1 MLNWLVAFLFIIIPF
16 SAGALDVPQLKGRV
30 NDYASILSPET
41 AQRLDAALSEIEK
54 SDSTQITVL
63 TIPSLEGEVLEE
75 FSIKVAEAWK
85 IGQNNL
91 DNGAIL
97 LVSKNDRKLRIEV
110 GRGLEGKL
118 TDLISGR
125 IINSEI
131 IPKFKAGDF
140 NGGIEAGISAI
151 VSVVRGE
158 YKASKTDTVRKG
170 KGKNPIFTL
179 LIFLFV
185 ITAALSGISKILG
198 GTSGAVLLPLISLFS
213 FPGISMMLLGILA
226 VGGFAFGLLS
236 GALTGGAG
244 KMHSA
249 GVRSGGFIGGFGG
262 GGFGGGGFGGGG
274 FSGGGGGFGGGGSSG
289 SW

>member
-1 MLNWLVAFLFIIIPF
+1 MLNWFIALLFIIFPF

-41 AQRLDAALSEIEK
+41 AQKLEVALSAIES
-54 SDSTQITVL
+54 SDSTQIVVL

-91 DNGAIL
+91 DNGVIL
-97 LVSKNDRKLRIEV
+97 LVSKNDRKLRIEA

-125 IINSEI
+125 IIRSEI
-131 IPKFKAGDF
+131 IPKFKEGDF
-140 NGGIEAGISAI
+140 NGGIEAGINAI

-158 YKASKTDTVRKG
+158 YKSSETNTGRKES
-170 KGKNPIFTL
+170 GKNPIFTL

-198 GTSGAVLLPLISLFS
+198 GTSGAVLLPAISLFS

-226 VGGFAFGLLS
+226 IAGFAFGLLS
-236 GALTGGAG
+236 GAMTGGSG
-244 KMHSA
+244 RSHS
-249 GVRSGGFIGGFGG
+249 GGLRPGGFIGGFGG
-262 GGFGGGGFGGGG
+262 GSGFGGGG

>member
-1 MLNWLVAFLFIIIPF
+1 MLNWLVTFLFIIIPCY
-16 SAGALDVPQLKGRV
+16 AGALDVPQLKGRV
-30 NDYASILSPET
+30 NDYASMLSPET
-41 AQRLDAALSEIEK
+41 AQKLDATLSVIEK
-54 SDSTQITVL
+54 SDSTQIVVL
-63 TIPSLEGEVLEE
+63 TIPSLEGEVIEE

-85 IGQNNL
+85 IGQKNL

-97 LVSKNDRKLRIEV
+97 LVSKNDRKLRIEA

-125 IINSEI
+125 IIRSEI
-131 IPKFKAGDF
+131 IPKFKEGDF
-140 NGGIEAGISAI
+140 NGGIEAGINAI

-158 YKASKTDTVRKG
+158 YKASETDTGRKES
-170 KGKNPIFTL
+170 GKNPIFTL

-198 GTSGAVLLPLISLFS
+198 GTSGAVLLPVISLFS
-213 FPGISMMLLGILA
+213 FPGISLMLLGILA
-226 VGGFAFGLLS
+226 IAGFAFGLLS
-236 GALTGGAG
+236 GAMTGGG
-244 KMHSA
+244 GRSHSS
-249 GVRSGGFIGGFGG
+249 GLRPGGFIGGFGG
-262 GGFGGGGFGGGG
+262 GSGFGGGG

>member
-1 MLNWLVAFLFIIIPF
+1 MLNWLVAFLFFIVPF

-41 AQRLDAALSEIEK
+41 AQKLEVALSAIES
-54 SDSTQITVL
+54 SDSTQIVVL
-63 TIPSLEGEVLEE
+63 TIPSLEGEALEE
-75 FSIKVAEAWK
+75 FSLKVAEAWK
-85 IGQNNL
+85 IGQKNL

-125 IINSEI
+125 IIRSEI
-131 IPKFKAGDF
+131 IPKFKEGDF
-140 NGGIEAGISAI
+140 NGGIEAGIKAV

-158 YKASKTDTVRKG
+158 YKASETNTGRKES
-170 KGKNPIFTL
+170 GKNPIFTL

-198 GTSGAVLLPLISLFS
+198 GTSGAVLLPAISLFS

-236 GALTGGAG
+236 GAMTGGG
-244 KMHSA
+244 
-249 GVRSGGFIGGFGG
+249 GRSHPGGLRPGGFIGGFGG
-262 GGFGGGGFGGGG
+262 GSGFGGGG

>member
-1 MLNWLVAFLFIIIPF
+1 MLNWLVAFLFFIVPF

-30 NDYASILSPET
+30 NDYASMLSPET
-41 AQRLDAALSEIEK
+41 AQKLDAALSAIES
-54 SDSTQITVL
+54 SDSTQIVVL
-63 TIPSLEGEVLEE
+63 TIPSLEGEILEE

-91 DNGAIL
+91 DNGVIL
-97 LVSKNDRKLRIEV
+97 LVSKNERKLRIEA

-118 TDLISGR
+118 TDLVSGR
-125 IINSEI
+125 IIRSEI
-131 IPKFKAGDF
+131 IPKFKEGDF
-140 NGGIEAGISAI
+140 NGGIEAGINAI
-151 VSVVRGE
+151 VSVVKGE
-158 YKASKTDTVRKG
+158 YKASETNTGRKES
-170 KGKNPIFTL
+170 GKNPIFTL

-198 GTSGAVLLPLISLFS
+198 GTSGAVLLPAISLFS

-226 VGGFAFGLLS
+226 IAGFAFGLLS
-236 GALTGGAG
+236 GAMTGGSG
-244 KMHSA
+244 RSHS
-249 GVRSGGFIGGFGG
+249 GGLRPGGFIGGFGG
-262 GGFGGGGFGGGG
+262 GSGFGGGG

>member
-41 AQRLDAALSEIEK
+41 AQKLDTALSAIES
-54 SDSTQITVL
+54 SDSTQIVVL

-91 DNGAIL
+91 DNGVIL
-97 LVSKNDRKLRIEV
+97 LVSKNDRKLRIEA

-125 IINSEI
+125 IIRSEI
-131 IPKFKAGDF
+131 IPKFKEGDF
-140 NGGIEAGISAI
+140 NGGIEAGINAI

-158 YKASKTDTVRKG
+158 YKSSETNTGRKES
-170 KGKNPIFTL
+170 GKNPIFTL

-198 GTSGAVLLPLISLFS
+198 GTSGAVLLPAISFFS

-226 VGGFAFGLLS
+226 IAGFAFGLLS
-236 GALTGGAG
+236 GAMTGGSG
-244 KMHSA
+244 RSHS
-249 GVRSGGFIGGFGG
+249 GGLRPGGFIGGFGG
-262 GGFGGGGFGGGG
+262 GSGFGGGG

>member
-1 MLNWLVAFLFIIIPF
+1 MLNWIIALLFILFPF
-16 SAGALDVPQLKGRV
+16 CAGALDVPQLKGRV
-30 NDYASILSPET
+30 NDYASMLSPET
-41 AQRLDAALSEIEK
+41 AHRLDVVLSEIEK

-75 FSIKVAEAWK
+75 FSIKVADAWK
-85 IGQNNL
+85 IGQKNL

-118 TDLISGR
+118 TDLVSGR
-125 IINSEI
+125 IIRSEI
-131 IPKFKAGDF
+131 IPKFKEGDF
-140 NGGIEAGISAI
+140 NGGIEAGITAI

-158 YKASKTDTVRKG
+158 YKASEKNSVRKDSG
-170 KGKNPIFTL
+170 NNPFFTL

-185 ITAALSGISKILG
+185 FTAALSGFSKKLG
-198 GTSGAVLLPLISLFS
+198 GASGALLLPAISFFS
-213 FPGISMMLLGILA
+213 FPGISMILLGILA
-226 VGGFAFGLLS
+226 IAGFAFGLLS
-236 GALTGGAG
+236 GAITGGAG
-244 KMHSA
+244 GSHS
-249 GVRSGGFIGGFGG
+249 GGIRSGGFTGGFGG
-262 GGFGGGGFGGGG
+262 GGGCGGGG

>member
-1 MLNWLVAFLFIIIPF
+1 MLNWLAAFLFIIIPF

-41 AQRLDAALSEIEK
+41 AQKLDTALSAIES
-54 SDSTQITVL
+54 SDSTQIVVL

-91 DNGAIL
+91 DNGVIL
-97 LVSKNDRKLRIEV
+97 LVSKNDRKLRIEA

-125 IINSEI
+125 IIRSEI
-131 IPKFKAGDF
+131 IPKFKEGDF
-140 NGGIEAGISAI
+140 NGGIEAGINAI

-158 YKASKTDTVRKG
+158 YKSSETNTGRKES
-170 KGKNPIFTL
+170 GKNPIFTL

-198 GTSGAVLLPLISLFS
+198 GTSGAVLLPAISLFS

-226 VGGFAFGLLS
+226 IAGFAFGLLS
-236 GALTGGAG
+236 GAMTGGSG
-244 KMHSA
+244 RSHS
-249 GVRSGGFIGGFGG
+249 GGLRPGGFIGGFGG
-262 GGFGGGGFGGGG
+262 GSGFGGGG

>member
-1 MLNWLVAFLFIIIPF
+1 MLNWLVAFLFFIVPF

-41 AQRLDAALSEIEK
+41 AQKLEMALSAIES
-54 SDSTQITVL
+54 SDSTQIVVL

-91 DNGAIL
+91 DNGVIL
-97 LVSKNDRKLRIEV
+97 LISKNDRKLRIEA

-125 IINSEI
+125 IIRSEI
-131 IPKFKAGDF
+131 IPRFKEGDF
-140 NGGIEAGISAI
+140 NGGIVAGINAI

-158 YKASKTDTVRKG
+158 YKASESGSAKKG
-170 KGKNPIFTL
+170 SGKNPIFTL

-198 GTSGAVLLPLISLFS
+198 GTSGAVLLPAISFFS
-213 FPGISMMLLGILA
+213 FPGISLMLLGILA
-226 VGGFAFGLLS
+226 IAGFAFGLLS
-236 GALTGGAG
+236 GAMTGGSG
-244 KMHSA
+244 RSHS
-249 GVRSGGFIGGFGG
+249 GGLRPGGFIGGFGG
-262 GGFGGGGFGGGG
+262 GSGFGGGG

>member
-41 AQRLDAALSEIEK
+41 AQKLEVALSAIES
-54 SDSTQITVL
+54 SDSTQIVVL

-91 DNGAIL
+91 DNGVIL
-97 LVSKNDRKLRIEV
+97 LVSKNDRKLRIEA

-125 IINSEI
+125 IIRSEI
-131 IPKFKAGDF
+131 IPKFKKGDF
-140 NGGIEAGISAI
+140 NGGIEAGINAI

-158 YKASKTDTVRKG
+158 YKASETDTGRKES
-170 KGKNPIFTL
+170 GKNPIFTL

-198 GTSGAVLLPLISLFS
+198 GTSGAVLLPVISLFS

-226 VGGFAFGLLS
+226 IAGFAFGLLS
-236 GALTGGAG
+236 GAMTGGG
-244 KMHSA
+244 GRFHS
-249 GVRSGGFIGGFGG
+249 GGLRPGGFIGGFGG
-262 GGFGGGGFGGGG
+262 GGSFGGGG
-274 FSGGGGGFGGGGSSG
+274 FSSGGGGFGGGGSSG

>member
-41 AQRLDAALSEIEK
+41 AQKLEVTLSAIES
-54 SDSTQITVL
+54 SDSTQIVVL

-85 IGQNNL
+85 IGQKNL

-97 LVSKNDRKLRIEV
+97 LVSKNDRKLRIEA

-125 IINSEI
+125 IIRSEI
-131 IPKFKAGDF
+131 IPKFKEGDF
-140 NGGIEAGISAI
+140 NGGIEAGINAI

-158 YKASKTDTVRKG
+158 YKASETNTGRKES
-170 KGKNPIFTL
+170 GKNPIFTL

-198 GTSGAVLLPLISLFS
+198 GTSGAVLLPIISLFS

-236 GALTGGAG
+236 GAMTGGG
-244 KMHSA
+244 GRSHS
-249 GVRSGGFIGGFGG
+249 GGLRPGGFI

>member
-41 AQRLDAALSEIEK
+41 AQKLEVALSAIES
-54 SDSTQITVL
+54 SDSTQIVVL

-91 DNGAIL
+91 DNGVIL
-97 LVSKNDRKLRIEV
+97 LVSKNDRKLRIET

-118 TDLISGR
+118 TDLVSGR
-125 IINSEI
+125 IIRSEI
-131 IPKFKAGDF
+131 IPKFKEGDF
-140 NGGIEAGISAI
+140 NGGIEAGINAI
-151 VSVVRGE
+151 VSVVKGE
-158 YKASKTDTVRKG
+158 YKASETNTGRKES
-170 KGKNPIFTL
+170 GKNPIFTL

-198 GTSGAVLLPLISLFS
+198 GTSGAVLLPAISLFS
-213 FPGISMMLLGILA
+213 FPGISLMLLGILA
-226 VGGFAFGLLS
+226 IAGFAFGLLS
-236 GALTGGAG
+236 GAMTGGSG
-244 KMHSA
+244 RSHS
-249 GVRSGGFIGGFGG
+249 GGLRPGGFIGGFGG
-262 GGFGGGGFGGGG
+262 GSGLGGGG

>member
-1 MLNWLVAFLFIIIPF
+1 MLYRLIVLLFIMFPF

-30 NDYASILSPET
+30 NDYASMLSPET
-41 AQRLDAALSEIEK
+41 AQKLETELSEIEK
-54 SDSTQITVL
+54 TDSTQIVLL
-63 TIPSLEGEVLEE
+63 TIPSLEGEVIEE

-85 IGQNNL
+85 IGQKNL

-97 LVSKNDRKLRIEV
+97 IISKNDRKLRIEV

-118 TDLISGR
+118 TDLVSGR
-125 IINSEI
+125 IVSYEI
-131 IPKFKAGDF
+131 IPRFKEGDF
-140 NGGIEAGISAI
+140 NGGIAAGVSAI

-158 YKASKTDTVRKG
+158 YKASESGAAKKG
-170 KGKNPIFTL
+170 SGKNPIFTL

-198 GTSGAVLLPLISLFS
+198 GASGAVLLPAISLFS
-213 FPGISMMLLGILA
+213 FPGISLGLLGILA
-226 VGGFAFGLLS
+226 VAGFAFGLFS
-236 GALTGGAG
+236 GAMTGGAG
-244 KMHSA
+244 RFHS
-249 GVRSGGFIGGFGG
+249 GGLRPGGFIGGFGG
-262 GGFGGGGFGGGG
+262 GGGFSGGG

>member
-1 MLNWLVAFLFIIIPF
+1 MAFIFIIFPCT
-16 SAGALDVPQLKGRV
+16 AGALDVPALKERV
-30 NDYASILSPET
+30 NDYASMISPET
-41 AQRLDAALSEIEK
+41 AQKLDAVLSEIEK
-54 SDSTQITVL
+54 SDSTQIVVL

-85 IGQNNL
+85 IGQKNL
-91 DNGAIL
+91 DNGVIL
-97 LVSKNDRKLRIEV
+97 LVSKNDRKLRIEA

-118 TDLISGR
+118 TDLVSGR
-125 IINSEI
+125 IIRSEI
-131 IPKFKAGDF
+131 IPKFKEGDF
-140 NGGIEAGISAI
+140 NGGIEAGINAI

-158 YKASKTDTVRKG
+158 YKASETNTGRKES
-170 KGKNPIFTL
+170 GKNPIFTL

-198 GTSGAVLLPLISLFS
+198 GTSGAVLLPAISLFS

-226 VGGFAFGLLS
+226 IAGFAFGLLS
-236 GALTGGAG
+236 GAMTGGSG
-244 KMHSA
+244 RSHS
-249 GVRSGGFIGGFGG
+249 GGSRPGGFIGGFGG
-262 GGFGGGGFGGGG
+262 GSGFGGGG

>member
-1 MLNWLVAFLFIIIPF
+1 MLNWLVAFLFIIFPF

-41 AQRLDAALSEIEK
+41 AQKLDAALSAIES
-54 SDSTQITVL
+54 SDSTQIVVL

-125 IINSEI
+125 IISSEI
-131 IPKFKAGDF
+131 IPRFREGDF
-140 NGGIEAGISAI
+140 NGGIEAGINAI

-158 YKASKTDTVRKG
+158 YKASETNTATKRKRQ
-170 KGKNPIFTL
+170 KPHL
-179 LIFLFV
+179 YP
-185 ITAALSGISKILG
+185 AY
-198 GTSGAVLLPLISLFS
+198 FS
-213 FPGISMMLLGILA
+213 FCYNS
-226 VGGFAFGLLS
+226 GF
-236 GALTGGAG
+236 
-244 KMHSA
+244 
-249 GVRSGGFIGGFGG
+249 VRHFENTRRHIRSCSSSCNIVLF
-262 GGFGGGGFGGGG
+262 
-274 FSGGGGGFGGGGSSG
+274 FSGNLHDAARYSCSSRLCFRAFIRRNNRRQREDRIPAD
-289 SW
+289 